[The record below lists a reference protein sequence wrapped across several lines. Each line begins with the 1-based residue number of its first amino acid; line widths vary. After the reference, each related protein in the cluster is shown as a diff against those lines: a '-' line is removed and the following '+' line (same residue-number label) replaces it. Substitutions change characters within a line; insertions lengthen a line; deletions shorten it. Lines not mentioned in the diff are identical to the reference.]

1 MADTDDDMLL
11 GEIASGEILPKVI
24 QCVGEKDFSIFVPA
38 LRALGNILTTN
49 DHEIVERALFE
60 GALDKLTTVLYS
72 PNANL
77 IKEVCWAL
85 SNICAGPSHHI
96 AQLIESTAFDR
107 VFFLSKSYNIDHR
120 KEALWVICNSI
131 TGGDSIIKEKV
142 LVYNNGEVIDIL
154 ITGMKLYEA
163 RLIRNILEALEEL
176 FKLDKINGW
185 VNKPTSVANTFNSK
199 GGLDS
204 LEELQ
209 KHPNMEIYR
218 QASDIL

>member
-1 MADTDDDMLL
+1 MADTEDDMIIA
-11 GEIASGEILPKVI
+11 EIASGEILPKI
-24 QCVGEKDFSIFVPA
+24 IMCVGEKDFSIFVPA

-49 DHEIVERALFE
+49 DHDITERALFE

-85 SNICAGPSHHI
+85 SNICAGPVQHI
-96 AQLIESTAFDR
+96 HKLIDSTAFDR

-131 TGGDSIIKEKV
+131 TGGDLMIKEKV
-142 LVYNNGEVIDIL
+142 LTYNNGEVIDIL
-154 ITGMKLYEA
+154 INGMKLHEA

-176 FKLDKINGW
+176 LKLDKINGW
-185 VNKPTSVANTFNSK
+185 VEQASVANTFNNK

-209 KHPNMEIYR
+209 RHPNMEIYH
-218 QASDIL
+218 QSSAIL